1 MDDAYSNRPT
11 SPKDKKTTIESMRNE
26 NMNYIDS
33 SDVAVEYY
41 KNQTASGLD
50 RYFLEIED
58 WLDEEKSLHQNTPLV
73 LEADDGIGKKTLL
86 VKWMEYHAKNK
97 KGRYQ
102 DYIIPHFA
110 TQSGKNSNYFFA
122 IYRILIKLRETLN
135 IKQKVELVEEKL
147 RRYFHYWLEICSREL
162 EQQFLNGA
170 KIIYDKVILIFEGID
185 NFRDMLDVHRE
196 ANVSFWLPKYFPKNI
211 KVIVTAEKNSNS
223 MRILKPSCHVI
234 PITCDPKVIKTM
246 VNGHFGKQSFLTDQR
261 VQTIQDLFIQLN
273 YKVRNQPLFV
283 RSFMTVFLPYPTD
296 GLVELKDIDVDTVEN
311 ILKEL
316 NLQQIKHF
324 RTVEELFTFQ
334 LKFFSES
341 FIFTPKTPELKQDP
355 KFIQLITVLAIT
367 QKGLT
372 YKEIQSVCEFEEKQ
386 WKLFLLF
393 FKIFLMKHRELWII
407 HNEIFKKCV
416 INCYHNDKTLQ
427 LHDKIAETIDKY
439 TNNSIRK
446 LEEETFHLFS
456 AKNYFKLKEVIS
468 IIENFLLLFN
478 PNNKYDLCRYWQKL
492 EENGFDPVLEYNKA
506 VEGFQI
512 HYHPSAEDLFRIII
526 QVSRFLKEFG
536 DFETKNTPVF
546 RHPPIIG
553 VLQDLYDIGL
563 LQEILKLDLYFNKD
577 PELKQFDPAKHLK
590 RVAKAIKIPALT
602 KMESQNVEIQQ
613 NRYEV
618 RNHYLSQ
625 MIKTNETEP
634 DEQETI
640 QTLDIEEYK
649 YQMQKILQKLLTDKR
664 EQLSGEEEITGDRI
678 SSDYYYK
685 RWIWIQFPWACLSI
699 SKKCDYSKTIKHC
712 FSSATDYMSVEE
724 EHAYT
729 NSALKIAI
737 EAKLKKKLMYETEPE
752 EQQQSIILIPQASV
766 LNQPQPV
773 KLEYTFDNT
782 QASRFDRSKAILP
795 RIDSINASTVNMSQ
809 EKYERTMFI
818 TQDFTDLD
826 ILNQESK
833 QIKIAI
839 ENRPNDGQNTVK
851 LLDKFKSQKSR
862 LKSFQSS
869 SLSLNAYQQT
879 EIFPILKTDIQK
891 HSQKQLHLLEQQAK
905 QMRKKL
911 DTLTYE
917 NLKMAKILKQQ
928 KIIDFNKGYI
938 KKELS
943 NLEELKETKIELEK
957 QLQEAEQS
965 YKTSSIQK
973 VRVITILKICKD
985 NKQQNE
991 EYIRH
996 LQQLINNFKKLIRF
1010 EEVEIS
1016 KNKQQ
1021 IKTLYRTIDDFL
1033 MTYNQK
1039 KKHQGNL
1046 INQIRNSLL
1055 EKKNLDHLFQA
1066 ADAYI
1071 QDSALESVQNL
1082 RRNQAKQNDLQQNKK
1097 FKQQQEKN
1105 TKNIHEKLEQFEKK
1119 YSQIKGIFDI
1129 KEQNY
1134 SHSNNFLDFMANIEK
1149 KSELE
1154 IQLSEQQQN
1163 LETAKQKK
1171 IKLEEELQTFQNA
1184 YQMNKSQS
1192 LSNIE
1197 VTDNQNV
1204 EQQENNIQVQAD
1216 YLRKIRDYK
1225 VRCYSSY
1232 DSLFTKFSSKED
1244 QQLLNAIKI
1253 RKQKIIENEGQ
1264 EAFTKILDN
1273 SYDMDKIYKKLVPYE
1288 NVLNLSQSSESD
1300 HEM

>member
-11 SPKDKKTTIESMRNE
+11 SPKDKKTTIESMRHE
-26 NMNYIDS
+26 NMNYIDRRILQKLVTYTI
-33 SDVAVEYY
+33 DFR
-41 KNQTASGLD
+41 TASGLD

-170 KIIYDKVILIFEGID
+170 KVIYDKVILIFEGID

-234 PITCDPKVIKTM
+234 PITCDPKVIKIM
-246 VNGHFGKQSFLTDQR
+246 VNGHFAKQSFLVFFQSIPLVGLKSANNPR
-261 VQTIQDLFIQLN
+261 VIHPIALQSQELTTLRKELHDN
-273 YKVRNQPLFV
+273 
-283 RSFMTVFLPYPTD
+283 
-296 GLVELKDIDVDTVEN
+296 GLVELKDIDIDVVEN

-372 YKEIQSVCEFEEKQ
+372 FKEIQSVCEFEDKQ

-416 INCYHNDKTLQ
+416 INCYHNEKTLQ
-427 LHDKIAETIDKY
+427 LHDKIAETINKY

-456 AKNYFKLKEVIS
+456 AKNYFRLKEVIS

-553 VLQDLYDIGL
+553 VLQDLFDIGL

-590 RVAKAIKIPALT
+590 RVAKAIKTPALT

-618 RNHYLSQ
+618 RNHYLKQ
-625 MIKTNETEP
+625 MIKSSETEP

-640 QTLDIEEYK
+640 QTLDIDEYK
-649 YQMQKILQKLLTDKR
+649 YLMQKILQKLLTDKR
-664 EQLSGEEEITGDRI
+664 ELLSGEEEITGDRV

-737 EAKLKKKLMYETEPE
+737 EAKLKKKLMYDTEPE

-773 KLEYTFDNT
+773 KLEYTFDNS
-782 QASRFDRSKAILP
+782 QASRYDRSKAILP
-795 RIDSINASTVNMSQ
+795 RIDSINASSLNMSQ

-826 ILNQESK
+826 TLNQESK
-833 QIKIAI
+833 GIKITI
-839 ENRPNDGQNTVK
+839 ETRPNDGQNTVK
-851 LLDKFKSQKSR
+851 LLDKFKSQKGR

-917 NLKMAKILKQQ
+917 NLKLAKILKQQ

-965 YKTSSIQK
+965 YKTSSVQK

-1010 EEVEIS
+1010 EEVEIQ

-1021 IKTLYRTIDDFL
+1021 IKILYRTIDDFL
-1033 MTYNQK
+1033 ITYNQK

-1055 EKKNLDHLFQA
+1055 EKTNLDHLFQA

-1097 FKQQQEKN
+1097 LKQQQEKN
-1105 TKNIHEKLEQFEKK
+1105 TKTIHEKLELFEKK
-1119 YSQIKGIFDI
+1119 YAQIKGIFDI

-1134 SHSNNFLDFMANIEK
+1134 SHSTNFLDFMANIEK

-1163 LETAKQKK
+1163 LEAARQKK
-1171 IKLEEELQTFQNA
+1171 IKLEEELLTFQNA

-1197 VTDNQNV
+1197 VT
-1204 EQQENNIQVQAD
+1204 ENCNLIINI
-1216 YLRKIRDYK
+1216 
-1225 VRCYSSY
+1225 
-1232 DSLFTKFSSKED
+1232 
-1244 QQLLNAIKI
+1244 I
-1253 RKQKIIENEGQ
+1253 RKCPITREQHLSSGRLSKK
-1264 EAFTKILDN
+1264 TKRFQ
-1273 SYDMDKIYKKLVPYE
+1273 
-1288 NVLNLSQSSESD
+1288 SQ
-1300 HEM
+1300 MPLFL